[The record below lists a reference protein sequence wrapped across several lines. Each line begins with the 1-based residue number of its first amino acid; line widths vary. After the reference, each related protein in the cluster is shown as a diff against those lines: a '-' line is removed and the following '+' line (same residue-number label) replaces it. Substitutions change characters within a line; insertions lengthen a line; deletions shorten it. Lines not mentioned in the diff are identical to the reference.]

1 MELHKVAIRIA
12 LNNGNDSTGGGALS
26 DAGFVLNATAFG
38 SALLPGR
45 RRFGLAGWG
54 GDLQPD
60 IANGVAMEQTNG
72 AAMTQ
77 ANDGAIMT
85 PV

>member
-60 IANGVAMEQTNG
+60 IANGGGGGGEG
-72 AAMTQ
+72 
-77 ANDGAIMT
+77 NDNDKLLIKKISKN
-85 PV
+85 